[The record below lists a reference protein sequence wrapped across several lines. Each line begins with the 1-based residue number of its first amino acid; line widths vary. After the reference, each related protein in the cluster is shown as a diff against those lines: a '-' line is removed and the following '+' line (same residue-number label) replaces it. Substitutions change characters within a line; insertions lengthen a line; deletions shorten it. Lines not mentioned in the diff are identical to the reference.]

1 MIKNKSGPLILL
13 LLGGAWA
20 TTAFAQNAVV
30 SSGGE
35 ATGSGGSVSYSLAQI
50 SYTTIT
56 GTTGSVSQGVQ
67 QPYEVGVLTGV
78 QSENNIYLSAF
89 PNPSTDI
96 LNLSVGEFKNEELSY
111 QLLDIQ
117 GKLLLEARISESNTS
132 INMQDLPKSTYLL
145 HVLGNNHQ
153 TIQSFNIIKN

>member
-1 MIKNKSGPLILL
+1 MIKNKSGPLILM

-35 ATGSGGSVSYSLAQI
+35 ATGSGGTVSYSLAQI
-50 SYTTIT
+50 AYTTTT
-56 GTTGSVSQGVQ
+56 GTTGTVSQGIQ
-67 QPYEVGVLTGV
+67 QPYEISIVTGV
-78 QSENNIYLSAF
+78 EGENNFALSAF

-96 LNLSVGEFKNEELSY
+96 LNLSVGEFNSEGLSY
-111 QLLDIQ
+111 QLFDIQ
-117 GKLLLEARISESNTS
+117 GKLLLEARISGSHTS
-132 INMQDLPKSTYLL
+132 INMLDFPQSTYLL

>member
-1 MIKNKSGPLILL
+1 MIKNKSGPLILM

-20 TTAFAQNAVV
+20 TTAFAQNTVV

-50 SYTTIT
+50 TYTTIT

-67 QPYEVGVLTGV
+67 QPYEISIVTGIE
-78 QSENNIYLSAF
+78 SENNISLSAF

-96 LNLSVGEFKNEELSY
+96 LNLSVGEVNSEELSY
-111 QLLDIQ
+111 QLFDIQ
-117 GKLLLEARISESNTS
+117 GKLLLEARISGNHAS
-132 INMQDLPKSTYLL
+132 INMQDLPQSTYLL